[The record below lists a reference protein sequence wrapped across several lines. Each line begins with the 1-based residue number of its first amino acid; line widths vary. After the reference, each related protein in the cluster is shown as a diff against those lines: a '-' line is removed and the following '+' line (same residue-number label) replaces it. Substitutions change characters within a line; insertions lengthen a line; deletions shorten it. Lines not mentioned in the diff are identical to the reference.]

1 MYLNQGRLN
10 SIIGSQGKAVH
21 GGLLPTQTTQR
32 NKNVNVYRIKN
43 IFIALVLSAKATYYR
58 LAWGPYARGASGKL
72 PSVPMR

>member
-32 NKNVNVYRIKN
+32 NKNVNVYRIK
-43 IFIALVLSAKATYYR
+43 IYLLHWYFQQKQHTID
-58 LAWGPYARGASGKL
+58 
-72 PSVPMR
+72 